1 LELSICCKCC
11 LFENHLSENGE
22 FLGMCINSGASF
34 NGKILIDLSRSLTT
48 ICLIFSWK
56 KKRKKVSPESKFLHE
71 RKVPILLFLCLV
83 ELQFWQEKDSCSKK
97 PEKSMLKKIPI
108 QHLICAFR
116 IVWIVLECVFYSF
129 APSLLTSGRAI
140 SSDFT

>member
-1 LELSICCKCC
+1 

-56 KKRKKVSPESKFLHE
+56 KKRKKVSRKANFYTKE
-71 RKVPILLFLCLV
+71 RYQYYYFCVWLNYNFGKKRILAPKNQKKVC
-83 ELQFWQEKDSCSKK
+83 
-97 PEKSMLKKIPI
+97 LKK
-108 QHLICAFR
+108 
-116 IVWIVLECVFYSF
+116 S
-129 APSLLTSGRAI
+129 PSSI
-140 SSDFT
+140 